1 MKKFYDKLVLLLAA
15 LVLIGGVALYFAESG
30 KVASISAPTQVK
42 PADNTYL
49 PVPVPHAPET
59 SAQWPQPTEQS
70 STWIYDVFTPPKIY
84 LDANG
89 QFTSEPILP
98 PPPPEPF
105 GVYLVG
111 ITRDLYRI
119 QLQGYIEEDRKDA
132 AKNLVLLFDQ
142 ERNATIRLRIGETNE
157 TSQVELSNFEINR
170 MINAEQGEVEVEAKA
185 TVRDLR
191 TDAEVVLVEGEVL
204 YETGVKATL
213 ASVEDP
219 SFRMEFSEEG
229 VSFENAIGKYTLL
242 SINLEA
248 NSVTVEKMGSD
259 ESEEAKTMT
268 LEAGAMPRAET
279 TPTPARAN
287 PRNETPAAEFDF
299 PF

>member
-1 MKKFYDKLVLLLAA
+1 MKKFYDKIILLLAA
-15 LVLIGGVALYFAESG
+15 LVLIGGIVLYLVESKKVEAVA
-30 KVASISAPTQVK
+30 APIQVR
-42 PADNTYL
+42 PADNAYM

-59 SAQWPQPTEQS
+59 SAQWPQPSEQS
-70 STWIYDVFTPPKIY
+70 STWVYDVFTPPKIY
-84 LDANG
+84 LDVNG

-105 GVYLVG
+105 GVYLVE
-111 ITRDLYRI
+111 ISRDLYRI

-132 AKNLVLLFDQ
+132 SKSLVLLFDR
-142 ERNATIRLRIGETNE
+142 ERNATIRLRIGETDE
-157 TSQVELSNFEINR
+157 ASQVELLSFEINR
-170 MINAEQGEVEVEAKA
+170 MINAELGEVEIEAKA

-219 SFRMEFSEEG
+219 TFRIELSEAG
-229 VSFENAIGKYTLL
+229 VSFENAIGKYTLI

-248 NSVTVEKMGSD
+248 NSVTVEKMQTDGG
-259 ESEEAKTMT
+259 EEAKTMT
-268 LEAGAMPRAET
+268 LEAGVKPKTETMPA
-279 TPTPARAN
+279 PTRPNR
-287 PRNETPAAEFDF
+287 RNETPTAEFDF